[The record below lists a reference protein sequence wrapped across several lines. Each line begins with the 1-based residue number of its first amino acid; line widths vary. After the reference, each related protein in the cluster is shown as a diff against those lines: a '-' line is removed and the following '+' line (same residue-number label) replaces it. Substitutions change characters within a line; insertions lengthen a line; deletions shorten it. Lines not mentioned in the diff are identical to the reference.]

1 MELRFWGTRGSIPSP
16 GPRTV
21 RYGGNTPCLEVRSS
35 TGALVIF
42 DAGTGIREL
51 GRSLSERAGSGAIS
65 GDIFLSHAHWD
76 HIQGLPFFAPFYDAG
91 NRFRIWSAAE
101 LTPTVQR
108 VVREQMAPGVFP
120 VDFNKLKANITFHS
134 LDDDAHE
141 GDGFRMS
148 MIPLRHPGGAL
159 GYRLADREGTHDAL
173 VYISDNELGESSAYQ
188 SAPDWRE
195 RLVEFV
201 RGATVL
207 VHDATYTGEEYERY
221 RGWGHSQ
228 VSDVVALAVD
238 AGVERLVLYHHNP
251 ERSDEDVD
259 ANIASAQAMVRAQGA
274 SVEVSG
280 AAESM
285 TLVI

>member
-1 MELRFWGTRGSIPSP
+1 M
-16 GPRTV
+16 

-35 TGALVIF
+35 TNALVIF

-51 GRSLSERAGSGAIS
+51 GRSLNERAESEPIA

-91 NRFRIWSAAE
+91 NRFRIWSAAD
-101 LTPTVQR
+101 LTSTVQR

-120 VDFNKLKANITFHS
+120 VDFTELKAEISFHS
-134 LDDDAHE
+134 LGAAVHE
-141 GDGFRMS
+141 GDGFRIS
-148 MIPLRHPGGAL
+148 MTPLRHPGGAL
-159 GYRLADREGTHDAL
+159 GYRVDDGDGANAAL

-188 SAPDWRE
+188 SEPDWRE

-207 VHDATYTGEEYERY
+207 VHDATYTGEEYERF
-221 RGWGHSQ
+221 RGWGHSKI
-228 VSDVVALAVD
+228 SDVVALAVD

-259 ANIASAQAMVRAQGA
+259 ANIAHARALVRDR
-274 SVEVSG
+274 G
-280 AAESM
+280 AALE
-285 TLVI
+285 VIAAAEAMRLTI